1 MSSDA
6 VRDPTLGEE
15 EVETIAV
22 DGHVAR
28 TDKRKRGR
36 AEIVVD
42 REEGRLKCELSC
54 KFHLSIS
61 RRYAESSLRWR
72 RFVFLATSLFTLIL
86 CNRAS

>member
-1 MSSDA
+1 MASDA

-15 EVETIAV
+15 EVEAIAAE
-22 DGHVAR
+22 GHGAR

-42 REEGRLKCELSC
+42 REEGRLKCELFC

-61 RRYAESSLRWR
+61 LCYAESSMHWR
-72 RFVFLATSLFTLIL
+72 RFVFSAISLFTLIPS
-86 CNRAS
+86 NRAS